1 MQGML
6 ASLVFSMSV
15 KDDTFRAAMAT
26 NRSEVRKTEQ
36 DFDKSGRGMVAA
48 MQDTARGINDAAIRV
63 VDRIGRMGAE
73 VKRNG
78 MIMTVGLTLPLGL
91 LAKTAKDTAAD
102 FETSMNGVNAA
113 MIGVKPDQLDK
124 LRDAAL
130 RLGPAYGKSAIEAA
144 NAIADLARNGMSA
157 ADILGGGLSAALKLS
172 VVGQTETGKAADL
185 TTDIMAQFNMT
196 ASQTPAIVDKIS
208 GALDAS
214 KLGMDDYALAAGNAG
229 GVVGALGYSFD
240 DFNTGLAATAP
251 LFDSGASAGTSYRA
265 FLTSLAGKSEDAQKA
280 MKQLGLEFYN
290 ADGSAKS
297 LAQIADQL
305 QKKMGGLSDQS
316 KTVFLNKMF
325 GDDGAQTAVKLIQIG
340 MDGILKAQKEIGQ
353 VTADQKIAI
362 LLDGEA
368 AAAQRVSSAWEK
380 LKIVV
385 GEAGIIQF
393 FTLVNEAVAG
403 TLTALGSAPPWFYKL
418 VVVAGLAA
426 ASLGPLTIAAV
437 TLAKFALPLLALRLG
452 PVALG
457 MAAIINPAGVLIRLL
472 GELAMKAGGAAL
484 IGRFGAAMVGAAGG
498 IGLLVTALSIII
510 PLYMQGAKASDAVTT
525 ALENSKS
532 AHQASVDLT
541 LQLATATGEAKNQ
554 LLAKAKADRVAAIAA
569 IQSAKAT
576 LAAARAESERAR
588 MQEKKPSMA
597 QRAYN
602 VLSAGS
608 SPWEKSIDRKVG
620 SYLGLD
626 IAPDRMG
633 AALDYQAAAQ
643 AQQANIDR
651 FNVVDKAIRD
661 AEGPSKSKNNLAFD
675 DGKGDKKTRTP
686 KGRNTSADDEDFAA
700 KLAEVR
706 NAQLQA
712 NADLT
717 GSYEA
722 RYRADMDSLDADR
735 ATYAKQLATDERLT
749 EAKRGALLAEKD
761 KELVTRKAV
770 IEQTRSNAKAQE
782 GFDLFQAANDA
793 QQDVVKSQIDM
804 ADSAAARM
812 SGERRLLDL
821 QRQQEEKSLDL
832 ILATAQSSSVEWQKA
847 ANRKEEL
854 DAIYARKGEQ
864 ITRQNEG
871 PADAYLRTLNRSTS
885 AINEDVQSGAVDALK
900 GLNTGLT
907 DALMGTAKLGDAFE
921 NMGKRIIASLID
933 IAIQQA
939 IIKPI
944 ANSLFG
950 AADASG
956 NRSGGSFSAITG
968 LLSRTFG
975 GGKATGGAIDPSNWY
990 VVGEKGPELF
1000 APGVSGTVIPNGG
1013 RGSRPSGGG
1022 IASIVPSPYFDA
1034 VVDGRV
1040 VRGSMPV
1047 AQATM
1052 ASGMAEAGRA
1062 SSWRARQTLG

>member
-113 MIGVKPDQLDK
+113 MVGVKSEQLDK

-130 RLGPAYGKSAIEAA
+130 QLGPAYGKSAIEAA

-185 TTDIMAQFNMT
+185 TTDIMSQFNMT

-498 IGLLVTALSIII
+498 VGLLVTALSIIV
-510 PLYMQGAKASDAVTT
+510 PLYLQGAKASDTATT
-525 ALENSKS
+525 TLEKSKN
-532 AHQASVDLT
+532 AHEASVAIAQ
-541 LQLATATGEAKNQ
+541 QLATATGEARNQ
-554 LLAKAKADRVAAIAA
+554 ILLKAKADRIGAIEA

-588 MQEKKPSMA
+588 TQASKPSMA

-608 SPWEKSIDRKVG
+608 SPWEKSVDRKVG

-643 AQQANIDR
+643 AQQANVDR
-651 FNVVDKAIRD
+651 FNVIDKAIRD
-661 AEGPSKSKNNLAFD
+661 AEAPSKSKNNLAFD

-686 KGRNTSADDEDFAA
+686 KGRDTSADDEDFAA

-717 GSYEA
+717 ESYQA
-722 RYRADMDSLDADR
+722 RYLADMDSLKADR
-735 ATYAKQLATDERLT
+735 ATYAKQLATDDGLT
-749 EAKRGALLAEKD
+749 EAKRNTLMAAKDAEL
-761 KELVTRKAV
+761 EIRRAV
-770 IEQTRSNAKAQE
+770 VERARHTAIEQIGYDLAKSRNEAEQDLAQ
-782 GFDLFQAANDA
+782 A
-793 QQDVVKSQIDM
+793 QIDM
-804 ADSAAARM
+804 ADSTAGRRD
-812 SGERRLLDL
+812 GQLRLLDL
-821 QRQQEEKSLDL
+821 QRQQEEADLEL
-832 ILATAQSSSVEWQKA
+832 ILATKATASAEW
-847 ANRKEEL
+847 ANADK
-854 DAIYARKGEQ
+854 RKGELAAVYDRRAEA
-864 ITRQNEG
+864 IKRGNEG
-871 PADAYLRTLNRSTS
+871 PADSYLRVLNRSTS

-950 AADASG
+950 VADAAG
-956 NRSGGSFSAITG
+956 NRSGGSLSGIGGF
-968 LLSRTFG
+968 LSRTFG
-975 GGKATGGAIDPSNWY
+975 GGKATGGPIDPSNWY

-1013 RGSRPSGGG
+1013 RGSRPTGGG
-1022 IASIVPSPYFDA
+1022 IAQIVPSPYFNA

-1040 VRGSMPV
+1040 VRGSMPI

-1052 ASGMAEAGRA
+1052 ATGMSEAGRA
-1062 SSWRARQTLG
+1062 NAWRARQTLD

>member
-26 NRSEVRKTEQ
+26 NRNEVRKTEQ

-48 MQDTARGINDAAIRV
+48 MQDTARGINDAALRV
-63 VDRIGRMGAE
+63 VDNISRMGAE

-91 LAKTAKDTAAD
+91 LAKAAKDTATD
-102 FETSMNGVNAA
+102 FQTSMNGVHAA
-113 MIGVKPDQLDK
+113 MVTASPEQLDK

-130 RLGPAYGKSAIEAA
+130 RLGPAFGKSSIEAA
-144 NAIADLARNGMSA
+144 DAIADLARNGMSA

-172 VVGQTETGKAADL
+172 VVGQTDTGKAANL
-185 TTDIMAQFNMT
+185 TTDIMSQFNMT

-280 MKQLGLEFYN
+280 MHQLGLEFYN

-316 KTVFLNKMF
+316 KTIFLNKMF

-368 AAAQRVSSAWEK
+368 ASAQRVASAWEK

-393 FTLVNEAVAG
+393 FTMVNEAVAG

-418 VVVAGLAA
+418 IVVAGLAA
-426 ASLGPLTIAAV
+426 ASIGPLTIAAV

-452 PVALG
+452 PIALG

-472 GELAMKAGGAAL
+472 GELALKAGGAAL
-484 IGRFGAAMVGAAGG
+484 IGRFGSAMIGAAGG

-510 PLYMQGAKASDAVTT
+510 PLYMQGAKASDSVTT

-588 MQEKKPSMA
+588 MQDKKPSLA

-626 IAPDRMG
+626 ISPDRMG

-651 FNVVDKAIRD
+651 FNVIDKAIRD
-661 AEGPSKSKNNLAFD
+661 AEAPSKSKNNLAFD
-675 DGKGDKKTRTP
+675 DGKDKKKRTP
-686 KGRNTSADDEDFAA
+686 KGRDTSADDEDFAS

-712 NADLT
+712 NAELT

-722 RYRADMDSLDADR
+722 RYRADMDSLNADR
-735 ATYAKQLATDERLT
+735 ASYAKQLATDERLT
-749 EAKRGALLAEKD
+749 DAKRATLLAEKD
-761 KELVTRKAV
+761 KE
-770 IEQTRSNAKAQE
+770 IEIRRGIVEDARHDALAQQNYDLAKAR
-782 GFDLFQAANDA
+782 NDA
-793 QQDVVKSQIDM
+793 AQDLAQSQIDM
-804 ADSAAARM
+804 ADSI
-812 SGERRLLDL
+812 SGRRDGQLRLLDL
-821 QRQQEEKSLDL
+821 QRQQEEADLEL
-832 ILATAQSSSVEWQKA
+832 ILATKATASAEW
-847 ANRKEEL
+847 ANADKRKREL
-854 DAIYARKGEQ
+854 AGVYDRRADAIKRN
-864 ITRQNEG
+864 NEG
-871 PADAYLRTLNRSTS
+871 PADSYLRVLNRSTS
-885 AINEDVQSGAVDALK
+885 AINEDVQTGAVDALK

-921 NMGKRIIASLID
+921 NMCKRIIASLID

-944 ANSLFG
+944 ANSFFG
-950 AADASG
+950 AADAAG

-968 LLSRTFG
+968 LLTRTFG
-975 GGKATGGAIDPSNWY
+975 GGKATGGPIDPSSWY

-1013 RGSRPSGGG
+1013 RGSRPTGGG

-1040 VRGSMPV
+1040 VRGSVPV

-1052 ASGMAEAGRA
+1052 ATGMAEAGRA